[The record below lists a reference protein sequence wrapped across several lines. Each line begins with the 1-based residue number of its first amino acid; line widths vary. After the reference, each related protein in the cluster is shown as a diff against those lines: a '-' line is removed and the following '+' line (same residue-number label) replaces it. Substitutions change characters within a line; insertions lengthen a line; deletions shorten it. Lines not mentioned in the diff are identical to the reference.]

1 MRKYAREVV
10 FSLTFEYLFTGQK
23 NELGLDMFEKKK
35 LTGDDIAYIGD
46 TYNGIVAEF
55 DGLQSAVASITRG
68 YKLERIYKVDLAI
81 LIYAMYELSKGEIP
95 TEICVNEAVELA
107 KKFSTDKSDGFIN
120 GVLAE
125 YVKNKG

>member
-1 MRKYAREVV
+1 M

-107 KKFSTDKSDGFIN
+107 KKFSTDKSDGFVN

>member
-1 MRKYAREVV
+1 M
-10 FSLTFEYLFTGQK
+10 FSLTFEYLFTRQK

-55 DGLQSAVASITRG
+55 DGLQSAAASITRG

-107 KKFSTDKSDGFIN
+107 KKFSTDKSDGFVN

>member
-46 TYNGIVAEF
+46 TYNGIIAEF

-81 LIYAMYELSKGEIP
+81 LIYAMYELLKGEIP

-107 KKFSTDKSDGFIN
+107 KKFSTDKSDGFVN

>member
-107 KKFSTDKSDGFIN
+107 KKFSTDKSDGFVN

>member
-1 MRKYAREVV
+1 M

-55 DGLQSAVASITRG
+55 DGLRSAVASITRG

-107 KKFSTDKSDGFIN
+107 KKFSTDKSDGFVN

>member
-1 MRKYAREVV
+1 M

-55 DGLQSAVASITRG
+55 DGLQSAVASITRE

-107 KKFSTDKSDGFIN
+107 KKFSTDKSDGFVN

>member
-1 MRKYAREVV
+1 M
-10 FSLTFEYLFTGQK
+10 FSLTFEYLFMGQK

-107 KKFSTDKSDGFIN
+107 KKFSTDKSDGFVN

>member
-81 LIYAMYELSKGEIP
+81 LIYALYELSKGEIP

-107 KKFSTDKSDGFIN
+107 KKFSTDKSDGFVN

>member
-55 DGLQSAVASITRG
+55 DGLQSAVAPISRG

-107 KKFSTDKSDGFIN
+107 KKFSTDKSDGFVN

>member
-1 MRKYAREVV
+1 M
-10 FSLTFEYLFTGQK
+10 FSLTFEYLFMGQK
-23 NELGLDMFEKKK
+23 HELGLDMFEKKK

-55 DGLQSAVASITRG
+55 DGLQSAVASITKG

-107 KKFSTDKSDGFIN
+107 KKFSTDKSDGFVN

>member
-107 KKFSTDKSDGFIN
+107 KKSSTDKSDGFVN

>member
-68 YKLERIYKVDLAI
+68 YKLERITIDFLKLI
-81 LIYAMYELSKGEIP
+81 LQY
-95 TEICVNEAVELA
+95 
-107 KKFSTDKSDGFIN
+107 
-120 GVLAE
+120 
-125 YVKNKG
+125 

>member
-55 DGLQSAVASITRG
+55 DGLQSAAASITRG

-107 KKFSTDKSDGFIN
+107 KKFSTDKSDGFVN

>member
-10 FSLTFEYLFTGQK
+10 FSLTFEYLFTRQK

-107 KKFSTDKSDGFIN
+107 KKFSTDKSDGFVN

>member
-1 MRKYAREVV
+1 M

-23 NELGLDMFEKKK
+23 NELGLDMFEKKT

-55 DGLQSAVASITRG
+55 DGLQSAVASITKG

-107 KKFSTDKSDGFIN
+107 KKFSTDKSDGFVN

>member
-1 MRKYAREVV
+1 M
-10 FSLTFEYLFTGQK
+10 GQK

-107 KKFSTDKSDGFIN
+107 KKFSTDKSDGFVN

>member
-55 DGLQSAVASITRG
+55 DGLQCAVASITRG

-107 KKFSTDKSDGFIN
+107 KKFSTDKSDGFVN

>member
-35 LTGDDIAYIGD
+35 LTGDDIAYIVD

-107 KKFSTDKSDGFIN
+107 KKFSTDKSDGFVN

>member
-1 MRKYAREVV
+1 MRKYEREVV

-107 KKFSTDKSDGFIN
+107 KKFSTDKSDGFVN

>member
-35 LTGDDIAYIGD
+35 LTGDDIAYSGD

-107 KKFSTDKSDGFIN
+107 KKFSTDKSDGFVN

>member
-1 MRKYAREVV
+1 M

-55 DGLQSAVASITRG
+55 DGLQSAVASITKG

-107 KKFSTDKSDGFIN
+107 KKFSTDKSDGFVN

>member
-68 YKLERIYKVDLAI
+68 YKLERIYKVDLTI

-107 KKFSTDKSDGFIN
+107 KKFSTDKSDGFVN

>member
-46 TYNGIVAEF
+46 TYNGIIAEF

-107 KKFSTDKSDGFIN
+107 KKFSTDKSDGFVK

>member
-55 DGLQSAVASITRG
+55 DGLQSAVASITKG

-107 KKFSTDKSDGFIN
+107 KKFSTDKSDGFVN

>member
-46 TYNGIVAEF
+46 TYNGIIAEF

-107 KKFSTDKSDGFIN
+107 KKFSTDKSDGFVN

>member
-68 YKLERIYKVDLAI
+68 YKLERSYKVDLAI

-107 KKFSTDKSDGFIN
+107 KKFSTDKSDGFVN

>member
-1 MRKYAREVV
+1 M

-81 LIYAMYELSKGEIP
+81 LIYTMYELSKGEIP

-107 KKFSTDKSDGFIN
+107 KKFSTDKSDGFVN

>member
-10 FSLTFEYLFTGQK
+10 FSLTFEYLFMGQK

-107 KKFSTDKSDGFIN
+107 KKFSTDKSDGFVN

>member
-1 MRKYAREVV
+1 M
-10 FSLTFEYLFTGQK
+10 GQK

-107 KKFSTDKSDGFIN
+107 KKFSTDKSDGFVN

-125 YVKNKG
+125 YVKNKGRIIQTNAEHGCRHVPRV

>member
-68 YKLERIYKVDLAI
+68 YKHERIYKVDLAI

-107 KKFSTDKSDGFIN
+107 KKFSTDKSDGFVN

>member
-55 DGLQSAVASITRG
+55 DGLRSAVASITRG

-107 KKFSTDKSDGFIN
+107 KKFSTDKSDGFVN

>member
-10 FSLTFEYLFTGQK
+10 FSLTFEYLFAGQK

-107 KKFSTDKSDGFIN
+107 KKFSTDKSDGFVN